1 MQILCTLVIRNEQ
14 DYVPYFG
21 RRCQELRASK
31 THDYKF
37 IAFTGDNKDKTL
49 EKLKTVPYLYIEEKN
64 RDGEFNKKNTE
75 QRLAIIR
82 EEVLERSRMEQFD
95 YMLILDSDIFFN
107 VGMIE
112 HLISISEKNSLDV
125 LTPFSIRFPLFRH
138 YDDHAYEKLSGE
150 VKEGIEEVESNFSGM
165 ALLSKKI
172 VMDKNVTYRG
182 DEGCEHKIYFRS
194 AKENGYKVHA
204 THSIKPIYGNNKSLG
219 SYSYPL
225 INKIIEYSGDNSN
238 YTLFLVYLIL
248 SILILYSTYRF
259 FFTYSTNSSGSS
271 TLI

>member
-14 DYVPYFG
+14 DYVPYFR

-31 THDYKF
+31 THNYKF

-49 EKLKTVPYLYIEEKN
+49 EKLKTVSYLYIEEKN
-64 RDGEFNKKNTE
+64 RDSKFKKKNTE
-75 QRLAIIR
+75 QRLAIVR
-82 EEVLERSRMEQFD
+82 EEVLERSRNEQFD
-95 YMLILDSDIFFN
+95 YMLTLDSDIFFN

-112 HLISISEKNSLDV
+112 QLIYISEKNGLDV
-125 LTPFSIRFPLFRH
+125 LTPFSSRFPFFRH
-138 YDDHAYEKLSGE
+138 YDEHAYEKLSGE
-150 VKEGIEEVESNFSGM
+150 IKEGIEEVESNFSGM

-172 VMDKNVTYRG
+172 VMDKNVTYHGG
-182 DEGCEHKIYFRS
+182 DGCEHLLYFRS
-194 AKENGYKVHA
+194 ARKNGYKVYA

-225 INKIIEYSGDNSN
+225 INKMIEYSGDNSN

-259 FFTYSTNSSGSS
+259 FFTYSINSSGSS
-271 TLI
+271 VVI